1 MPHIII
7 ECSEQI
13 ATILAFEELAPKIHQ
28 FLTDTLPTEYA
39 NCKTR
44 IVSSSQYLIGGNP
57 KQNFLHVTLK
67 ILPGRSPEI
76 KNKVAHTLL
85 EMLNQNISLT
95 NVVLSLEI
103 IEIDTNNY
111 FKLNK

>member
-1 MPHIII
+1 MPHIIF

-13 ATILAFEELAPKIHQ
+13 ATTLPFKELAPKIHQ

-44 IVSSSQYLIGGNP
+44 MISSSQYLIGNNP
-57 KQNFLHVTLK
+57 KQNFLHLTLK

-85 EMLNQNISLT
+85 EMLNQTISLS
-95 NVVLSLEI
+95 NVSLTLEI